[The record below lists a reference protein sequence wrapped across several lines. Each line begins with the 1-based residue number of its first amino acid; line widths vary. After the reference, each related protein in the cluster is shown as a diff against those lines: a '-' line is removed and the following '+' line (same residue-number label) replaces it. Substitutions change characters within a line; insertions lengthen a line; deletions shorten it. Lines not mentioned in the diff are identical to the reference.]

1 MSDSIAET
9 ELNSVSTPET
19 ESEPKGNGQEV
30 VENKGSSWLEKL
42 LADAPDDDGTYETH
56 ALNFDRSES
65 TSKIIRGVEGIA
77 GNLNKAVIL
86 IGIGLLEKFN
96 EHMDSEDE
104 DQDEQEQPEDQ
115 ESGIVPGGAEL

>member
-1 MSDSIAET
+1 MSDSIADT

-30 VENKGSSWLEKL
+30 PENTSSSWLDKL
-42 LADAPDDDGTYETH
+42 LADAPEDDGSYQTH

-77 GNLNKAVIL
+77 GNLNKAIIL

-96 EHMDSEDE
+96 ENMSEGSEEPEENPESEE
-104 DQDEQEQPEDQ
+104 DTL
-115 ESGIVPGGAEL
+115 VPGELEE